1 MDDALVPPCS
11 STPNWMHVWVVM
23 QTLEWSLVTWK
34 MCSFLR
40 QRTICDRSQRWKPI
54 LKRTWKNGY
63 ELSKSNPAPLSCL
76 MAFDVHCKI
85 KIRSTFRL
93 CFSPP
98 PSGTSWA
105 GHCSVKSHSAFWGT
119 ETLWL
124 RTTCQPSASCVAS
137 RNHSSRKTSQTGE
150 TGADVASPRLQ
161 ITKYLERQLRFV

>member
-98 PSGTSWA
+98 HQVQAEPDIAQSKAIRPSGEQRRCDCGLHANPPLPVSPPEITAAERRARRVRLAQMWR
-105 GHCSVKSHSAFWGT
+105 HLVFKSQNT
-119 ETLWL
+119 
-124 RTTCQPSASCVAS
+124 
-137 RNHSSRKTSQTGE
+137 
-150 TGADVASPRLQ
+150 
-161 ITKYLERQLRFV
+161 

>member
-1 MDDALVPPCS
+1 MLQQPYPKYWWMTHFPPCS

-23 QTLEWSLVTWK
+23 QTLEWSWITWK

-40 QRTICDRSQRWKPI
+40 QRTICERTQQWKPS
-54 LKRTWKNGY
+54 
-63 ELSKSNPAPLSCL
+63 ESNPAPLSSL
-76 MAFDVHCKI
+76 MAFDVHCII
-85 KIRSTFRL
+85 KIRLIFRL
-93 CFSPP
+93 CFPP

-105 GHCSVKSHSAFWGT
+105 GHCSVKSHSAFWGR

-150 TGADVASPRLQ
+150 SGTDMASPRLQ
-161 ITKYLERQLRFV
+161 ITKYLERQFRFV